1 MKATESQTALSLE
14 ISENGS
20 GIQVISHT
28 EFPLADLP
36 AIAASKPP
44 SADFIDSVR
53 SAGRILYP
61 IVVIRVDGKLIIKDG
76 LRRLATARI
85 LNLPSVPV
93 LEVKLDSL
101 RGSVLGLLLNQ
112 VRSENPI
119 GELRMILE
127 LLKAGANE
135 QAIAAATH
143 MPLAR
148 IRQRLRLQE
157 LNQELFALADRGE
170 IGVSLA
176 QAAAKLSKA
185 EQKTI
190 LRQHQKTGK
199 VTLGDVH
206 AVRQVGAAKIVAGL
220 PDELFSDPKAAA
232 PAWSANVRKLLNEA
246 RALVPTTTETTKLR
260 EAIEAGLAALA

>member
-1 MKATESQTALSLE
+1 MKATESQAALNLE
-14 ISENGS
+14 FSENGN
-20 GIQVISHT
+20 GIEVTNHA

-36 AIAASKPP
+36 AVAASKPP

-61 IVVIRVDGKLIIKDG
+61 IVAIRVDGKLIIKDG
-76 LRRLATARI
+76 LRRLEAARI
-85 LNLPSVPV
+85 LNLPSIPV
-93 LEVKLDSL
+93 LEVRLDSL

-119 GELRMILE
+119 AELRLILE
-127 LLKAGANE
+127 LLRAGADE

-143 MPLAR
+143 MPLSR

-157 LNQELFALADRGE
+157 LNKELFALADRGE

-176 QAAAKLSKA
+176 QAAAKLCQA
-185 EQKTI
+185 DQKKI
-190 LRQHQKTGK
+190 LRQHQEMGK

-206 AVRQVGAAKIVAGL
+206 AVKQAGAAKIVAGL
-220 PDELFSDPKAAA
+220 PDELFSDPKGAAT
-232 PAWSANVRKLLNEA
+232 AWSTNVRKLLNEA
-246 RALVPTTTETTKLR
+246 RALVPNIPETQCLR
-260 EAIEAGLAALA
+260 EAIEAALAVAT